1 LVVGENIGYSREKN
15 LGIDANTAFGGPLSS
30 AINLDPLTPVIETDP
45 EKLKENPYTRSD
57 LMRNE
62 KGYPYGISDWVAQEM
77 SNPLAWIQT
86 RKGNYNWSDNVVGNV
101 YAEAEPIKGLK
112 LRSTLGAKVAYWGTE
127 SFTPESYLNSN
138 SITLRNSRHRSFH
151 NRFNWNVENTISY
164 DKTIDRHHFTILVG
178 QGAYLDGHT
187 REANVTYFNLPVDN
201 FDDASMNYNIPAEDR
216 TAGAGEGADH
226 TVTSLFSRLTY
237 DFGEKYL
244 FTAII
249 RRDGSSR
256 FGKNN
261 KYGFFPSASMG
272 WVISQENFWQTNNM
286 VNFLKLRGG
295 YGVVGND
302 GIGDFTYLATIG
314 SGRNYA
320 FGTSGSYISGFSPN
334 APANPD
340 LKWEQTA
347 QVNVGL
353 EATLFNDISITF
365 DWYRKLTS
373 ELLLNPRIPAYVG
386 AIGNPSAN
394 VGSMENTGIEL
405 ELGYTKMIREWKLSF
420 TGNMATLKNTVTDL
434 GDDEFIPGGST
445 FHTMN
450 GNITRTAVGQSYNSW
465 FGYERLGIFQ
475 TMEDVLKHTTL
486 VEGEEKVIQPNAKPG
501 DVIWADR
508 NQDGKID
515 ENDRTFLGS
524 PYPSVTFGLTAT
536 AEYKGFDVMIF
547 AQGMAGNLIFQGL
560 RRLDVPNANYQRKVL
575 GRWTGPGTS
584 NDMPRLVEGDPNRN
598 FSNPSSLYL
607 EKGDYVRFKT
617 VQIGYTLPSSLVSQI
632 GLEKARIYIT
642 GENVLTFT
650 KYTGYDP
657 EIGGNVMGIDNGIY
671 PQARSFMLGVNVG
684 F

>member
-1 LVVGENIGYSREKN
+1 
-15 LGIDANTAFGGPLSS
+15 
-30 AINLDPLTPVIETDP
+30 
-45 EKLKENPYTRSD
+45 
-57 LMRNE
+57 
-62 KGYPYGISDWVAQEM
+62 AQEM

-334 APANPD
+334 AP
-340 LKWEQTA
+340 
-347 QVNVGL
+347 
-353 EATLFNDISITF
+353 
-365 DWYRKLTS
+365 
-373 ELLLNPRIPAYVG
+373 
-386 AIGNPSAN
+386 
-394 VGSMENTGIEL
+394 
-405 ELGYTKMIREWKLSF
+405 
-420 TGNMATLKNTVTDL
+420 
-434 GDDEFIPGGST
+434 
-445 FHTMN
+445 
-450 GNITRTAVGQSYNSW
+450 
-465 FGYERLGIFQ
+465 
-475 TMEDVLKHTTL
+475 
-486 VEGEEKVIQPNAKPG
+486 
-501 DVIWADR
+501 
-508 NQDGKID
+508 
-515 ENDRTFLGS
+515 
-524 PYPSVTFGLTAT
+524 
-536 AEYKGFDVMIF
+536 
-547 AQGMAGNLIFQGL
+547 
-560 RRLDVPNANYQRKVL
+560 
-575 GRWTGPGTS
+575 
-584 NDMPRLVEGDPNRN
+584 
-598 FSNPSSLYL
+598 
-607 EKGDYVRFKT
+607 
-617 VQIGYTLPSSLVSQI
+617 
-632 GLEKARIYIT
+632 
-642 GENVLTFT
+642 
-650 KYTGYDP
+650 
-657 EIGGNVMGIDNGIY
+657 
-671 PQARSFMLGVNVG
+671 
-684 F
+684 